1 MKSQKIKWL
10 ISLKPNSKK
19 TFIYI
24 MYLQNRMNF
33 NRNVNQKPNILFL
46 KKYTGV
52 LLGNSQPDKNQIKN
66 I

>member
-1 MKSQKIKWL
+1 
-10 ISLKPNSKK
+10 
-19 TFIYI
+19 